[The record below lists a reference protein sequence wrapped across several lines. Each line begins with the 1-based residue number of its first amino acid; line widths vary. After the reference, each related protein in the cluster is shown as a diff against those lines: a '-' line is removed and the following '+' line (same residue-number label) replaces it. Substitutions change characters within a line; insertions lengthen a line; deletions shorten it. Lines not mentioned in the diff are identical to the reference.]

1 LSSLLIYLFLRQEA
15 ESDQLDQMTAAQ
27 LKALCKE
34 YGLKVSGNKTDLKQR
49 LRERLL
55 KSPVTETST
64 DEFDE
69 MSDEELRQSLAVRG
83 IHYGG
88 DRFELLQRIRGDIQF
103 IKEMEEALPPN
114 SKGHASIMEAL
125 EATAL
130 KGGVTEEILTE
141 LKEKLKEIPKFR
153 DITIESLG
161 MEPLKYTVGGAPSVT
176 ADVLRQLAG
185 DPFDDPPRYGLVSS
199 LTIKHLLRDVC

>member
-1 LSSLLIYLFLRQEA
+1 
-15 ESDQLDQMTAAQ
+15 MTAAQ